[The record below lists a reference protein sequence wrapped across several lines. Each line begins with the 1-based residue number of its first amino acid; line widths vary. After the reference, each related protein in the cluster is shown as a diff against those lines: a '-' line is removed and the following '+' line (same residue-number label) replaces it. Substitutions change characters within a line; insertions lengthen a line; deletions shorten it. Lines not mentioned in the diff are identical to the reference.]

1 MIKKI
6 SYILYSIIK
15 FLDNLFVLIAKKS
28 FLVWFKEF
36 LQNDSYKSI
45 QILNQ
50 KIIFFIPSEVI
61 EWRINTY
68 FTKEPETLDWI
79 DNFDNSKKFTFWDIG
94 ANIGLYSIYA
104 ALKHGNCDVVSFE
117 PSTSN
122 LRTLSR
128 NISINNLEN
137 RIKIFTNPLSN
148 KTDEFSEMRE
158 TQFIEGGALNSFG
171 ENYNFEGKEFKSLMT
186 YQLMGKSINSI
197 LDNKILEVPSY
208 IKIDVDGIEHLILK
222 GAEKYLNH
230 NNLLSLSIEI
240 NEDFTKQF
248 QEVLKI
254 MKDSNFKVL
263 YKKHNEEMFKQGV
276 SSYANTYNYVFVR

>member
-128 NISINNLEN
+128 NISINNLDN
-137 RIKIFTNPLSN
+137 KIKIFTNPLSN
-148 KTDEFSEMRE
+148 NTDEFSEMRE
-158 TQFIEGGALNSFG
+158 SQFIEGGALNSFG

>member
-208 IKIDVDGIEHLILK
+208 IKLDVDGIEHLILK